1 MPETKGHNEVL
12 TRTFKKNDESYDLLV
27 SEPQQADSGEFWT
40 KVTLERDSDIVWSHQ
55 IAGIDGVQST
65 LLALGLARK
74 LLESDGGFTF
84 LDDAD
89 LMLPDF

>member
-1 MPETKGHNEVL
+1 MLK
-12 TRTFKKNDESYDLLV
+12 RTFEKNGEPYDLLV

-40 KVTLERDSDIVWSHQ
+40 KVTLEHDSDIVWSHQ
-55 IAGIDGVQST
+55 IGGIDGVQST
-65 LLALGLARK
+65 LLALGLARR

-84 LDDAD
+84 LDNED